1 MWTFVQCEAMN
12 RYRYCVIGAGIV
24 GLSTAHH
31 LLLAEPDAAVVVLE
45 ADDSVAA
52 HQTGHNSGVI
62 HSGIYYE
69 PGSLKAKFCRAGE
82 RATKDFCAEHGIA
95 FAECGK
101 LIVATDP
108 VEVDR
113 LATLESRAAVNGI
126 GCRRVASDE
135 LGELEPNVT
144 GLGAL
149 HLPIT
154 GIVDYRLVARK
165 LVDLI
170 SAAGGS
176 VRTSERVVAIAE
188 TAAGVNVSTAT
199 GTVTCDK
206 LVVCGGLQADRLAE
220 LSGVRV
226 DLQIIPFRGE
236 YFQLPTGRAGFVRRL
251 IYPVP
256 DPELPFLG
264 VHLSPTIDGGITVG
278 PSAVLGLAREGY
290 PKFSVNV
297 RDVAR
302 MATFPGLWHVAGANV
317 RLGCREIRNSLSKNS
332 YLRECRRY
340 APSLTKSDLLPSE
353 AGIRAQ
359 AVRRDGTLVHDF
371 VIERTD
377 RMIHV
382 LNSPSPA
389 ATAALPIG
397 RHLAGLAAGADQ
409 DGAW

>member
-1 MWTFVQCEAMN
+1 MD

-31 LLLAEPDAAVVVLE
+31 LLEAQPDASVVVLDGE
-45 ADDSVAA
+45 HDVAV

-69 PGSLKAKFCRAGE
+69 PGSLKATLSKAGE
-82 RATKDFCAEHGIA
+82 RETKDFCTEFGIA
-95 FAECGK
+95 FEECGK
-101 LIVATDP
+101 LIVATNS
-108 VEVDR
+108 VEASR
-113 LATLESRAAVNGI
+113 LAGLQERAAANGI
-126 GCRRVASDE
+126 TCRPMDHDE

-144 GLGAL
+144 GLRAL
-149 HLPIT
+149 HLPAT

-165 LVDLI
+165 LADLI
-170 SAAGGS
+170 MAAGGA
-176 VRTSERVVAIAE
+176 VRTGARVTDIVE
-188 TAAGVNVSTAT
+188 GAAGVTVSTESASLR
-199 GTVTCDK
+199 CDR
-206 LVVCGGLQADRLAE
+206 LVVCAGLQSDRLAE
-220 LSGVRV
+220 LAGVRTDV
-226 DLQIIPFRGE
+226 QVIPFRGE
-236 YFQLPTGRAGFVRRL
+236 YFQLPSARANFVRRL

-264 VHLSPTIDGGITVG
+264 VHLSPTIDGDITVG

-290 PKFSVNV
+290 PKGSFDF

-302 MATFPGLWHVAGANV
+302 MAAFPGLWRVARANV
-317 RLGCREIRNSLSKNS
+317 RTGVHEIRNSLSKSS
-332 YLRECRRY
+332 YLRECRKY
-340 APSLTKSDLLPSE
+340 APALTIDDLLPRA

-371 VIERTD
+371 VIEQTE
-377 RMIHV
+377 RMVHV

-397 RHLAGLAAGADQ
+397 RRIASLVAPEGRSEATREG
-409 DGAW
+409 

>member
-1 MWTFVQCEAMN
+1 MN
-12 RYRYCVIGAGIV
+12 RFRYCVIGAGIV

-31 LLLAEPDAAVVVLE
+31 LLLAEPGASVVVLE
-45 ADDSVAA
+45 AEASVAA

-69 PGSLKAKFCRAGE
+69 PGSLKARFCKAGE
-82 RATKDFCAEHGIA
+82 RATKEFCANYGIA
-95 FAECGK
+95 FDECGK
-101 LIVATDP
+101 LIVATTAA
-108 VEVDR
+108 E
-113 LATLESRAAVNGI
+113 LARMAALEQRAEVNGI
-126 GCRRVASDE
+126 TCRRVSRDE
-135 LGELEPNVT
+135 LTELEPNVT

-149 HLPIT
+149 HLPRT
-154 GIVDYRLVARK
+154 GIVDYRLVAGQ

-170 SAAGGS
+170 VGAGGT
-176 VRTSERVVAIAE
+176 VRTHQRVTAISETV
-188 TAAGVNVSTAT
+188 AGVSISTKSA
-199 GTVTCDK
+199 TVTCDR

-220 LSGVRV
+220 MALVPIDV
-226 DLQIIPFRGE
+226 QIIPFRGE
-236 YFQLPTGRAGFVRRL
+236 YFQLPAERSGFVQRL

-264 VHLSPTIDGGITVG
+264 VHLSPTIAGAITVG

-290 PKFSVNV
+290 PKFSIDV

-302 MATFPGLWHVAGANV
+302 MAKFPGLWRVASANV
-317 RLGCREIRNSLSKNS
+317 RLGVKEIRNSLFKRS

-340 APSLTKSDLLPSE
+340 APGLVAAELLPYE

-371 VIERTD
+371 VIERTE
-377 RMIHV
+377 RMVHV

-397 RHLAGLAAGADQ
+397 RHLAGLANGSDQ
-409 DGAW
+409 DTAS